1 MAGEVSSLQDALAA
15 EHAAVFGYGV
25 VGARLADGD
34 RDAAEGAEIAHRGR
48 RDATAALLSGRGED
62 PVAAEP
68 AYQLPFP
75 VTDRNA
81 AVKLAL
87 QLEDRVAAAWRAALP
102 ATKGDVRRT
111 ALAALTDCALR
122 AVRWRRVAAPKE
134 PATVAFPGKP

>member
-1 MAGEVSSLQDALAA
+1 MAGEVRSLQDALAA

-25 VGARLADGD
+25 VGARLADAD
-34 RDAAEGAEIAHRGR
+34 REAAEAAELAHRAR
-48 RDATAALLSGRGED
+48 RDATASLLSGRGEK

-75 VTDRNA
+75 VTDRVA
-81 AVKLAL
+81 AMKLAL
-87 QLEDRVAAAWRAALP
+87 RLEERVAQAWRAALP

-122 AVRWRRVAAPKE
+122 AVRWRRVAAPDK
-134 PATVAFPGKP
+134 PAVVAFPGAP